1 MRPARL
7 ITVPLSF
14 IFWLF
19 SLSIAPVWGAD
30 THSMRAGA
38 AKVDIT
44 PSNLTNLNSFGGSF
58 KDVHD
63 PIFARALVMDNGVNT
78 VAIVALD
85 LVEIGDTMPL
95 RQRVQSE
102 LGIPADHIIITA
114 SHDHNAP
121 RAGAVTPGG
130 IAHPNT
136 KETDAFTLTVN
147 DKIVAALKQA
157 KAALQPAKFGLATGK
172 ADININRDQYTVA
185 DGWFM
190 GYNPDGPSDKT
201 VWVMKFETPSGEP
214 IAILFN
220 YGVHSTS
227 VLGTGRLSGDIGGAA
242 ARYVESRYN
251 NKIVALYT
259 IGPAGD
265 QNPKVSASDLSTG
278 SKRGAGGSGGPG
290 AQGGPNG
297 PGGPGSGAPPPA
309 SAEVSVP
316 SPQNNLDEA
325 FQIMDALGLM
335 VGAEVVRVSNGM
347 ENLSSSARIEAG
359 EKVFSCPVKAGVNQ
373 MGDLKQA
380 AVASSN
386 LHLSLIL
393 INDIAITGVSG
404 EVVTN
409 IYWHLRAA
417 SPLVNTMMITLAND
431 RIGYIADDAAYDTP
445 KFEVNGTPL
454 ARGCAEPGIVN
465 GLVELI
471 NKNRGIQ

>member
-1 MRPARL
+1 MRSTRQTAVIL
-7 ITVPLSF
+7 GSILCF
-14 IFWLF
+14 IGFTA
-19 SLSIAPVWGAD
+19 APSWGAD
-30 THSMRAGA
+30 THPLRVGV

-44 PSNLTNLNSFGGSF
+44 PTNLTNINSFGGSF

-63 PIFARALVMDNGVNT
+63 HIYARALIMDNGVNT

-85 LVEIGDTMPL
+85 LVEMGDNTLL
-95 RQRVQSE
+95 RRRIQSE
-102 LGIPADHIIITA
+102 LGIPADHIIMTA

-147 DKIVAALKQA
+147 DNIVKALTQA
-157 KAALQPAKFGLATGK
+157 KASLQPARFGLATGK
-172 ADININRDQYTVA
+172 ADININRDQYTEA

-190 GYNPDGPSDKT
+190 GYNPDGISDKT
-201 VWVMKFETPSGEP
+201 VWVMKFETPSGDP

-227 VLGTGRLSGDIGGAA
+227 VLGTGELSGDIGGAA
-242 ARYVESRYN
+242 ARYVEGRYN

-265 QNPKVSASDLSTG
+265 QNPKFSASDLSNN
-278 SKRGAGGSGGPG
+278 KHRGGSGGPG

-297 PGGPGSGAPPPA
+297 PGPGGPPPA
-309 SAEVSVP
+309 AAAPTGP
-316 SPQNNLDEA
+316 SPDNNLDQA
-325 FQIMDALGLM
+325 FQIMDALGLTL
-335 VGAEVVRVSNGM
+335 GSEVIRVANGM
-347 ENLSSSARIEAG
+347 ENLSSAVRIEAAD
-359 EKVFSCPVKAGVNQ
+359 KVFPCPIKAGVNQ

-380 AVASSN
+380 AVSSSD

-409 IYWHLRAA
+409 IYMHLKAA
-417 SPLVNTMMITLAND
+417 SPLANTIMITLAND

-465 GLVELI
+465 GLVGLI
-471 NKNRGIQ
+471 KANM

>member
-1 MRPARL
+1 MQSQQRTCIFLGLLSLFISVALAPAWGEEAH
-7 ITVPLSF
+7 PLR
-14 IFWLF
+14 
-19 SLSIAPVWGAD
+19 VGV
-30 THSMRAGA
+30 

-44 PSNLTNLNSFGGSF
+44 PSNLTNMNSFGGSF

-63 PIFARALVMDNGVNT
+63 HIFARALVLDNGVNT
-78 VAIVALD
+78 AAIVALD
-85 LVEIGDTMPL
+85 LVEMGDNTAL
-95 RQRVQSE
+95 RERVQKE
-102 LGIPADHIIITA
+102 LGIPAGHIIMTA

-147 DKIVAALKQA
+147 DNIVKALTQA
-157 KAALQPAKFGLATGK
+157 KASLQPAKFALATGK
-172 ADININRDQYTVA
+172 ADININRDQYTEA

-190 GYNPDGPSDKT
+190 GYNPQGISDKT
-201 VWVMKFETPSGEP
+201 VWVMKFETPSGDP

-227 VLGTGRLSGDIGGAA
+227 VLGTGELSGDIGGAA
-242 ARYVESRYN
+242 ARYVEGRYN

-265 QNPKVSASDLSTG
+265 QNPKFSGSDLSNNKHG
-278 SKRGAGGSGGPG
+278 GGPGGPGPPGGGRGGSGGPT
-290 AQGGPNG
+290 AGGP
-297 PGGPGSGAPPPA
+297 PPVVIPTT
-309 SAEVSVP
+309 P
-316 SPQNNLDEA
+316 SPDNNLDQA
-325 FQIMDALGLM
+325 FQIMDALGLTL
-335 VGAEVVRVSNGM
+335 GSEVVRVANGM
-347 ENLSSSARIEAG
+347 ENFSSSARIEAAD
-359 EKVFSCPVKAGVNQ
+359 KVFPCPIKKGVNQ

-380 AVASSN
+380 EVSSLN
-386 LHLSLIL
+386 MHLSLIL

-409 IYWHLRAA
+409 IYMHLKAA
-417 SPLVNTMMITLAND
+417 SPLANTIMITLAND
-431 RIGYIADDAAYDTP
+431 RVGYIADDASYDTP

-465 GLVELI
+465 GLVSMI
-471 NKNRGIQ
+471 KANM